1 MYTNKLKLKTTIC
14 LLATLLSSSLYVSC
28 NKDKIALDYANE
40 VLFETALND
49 GEDTT
54 NKIVLFTAG
63 SIHEQI
69 YGYIGFRIR
78 KTLTEQNP
86 EYHSV
91 SIHAYVACLYDW
103 WICSII

>member
-1 MYTNKLKLKTTIC
+1 MPKTISFHNGTVWSRGHNIRDER
-14 LLATLLSSSLYVSC
+14 YVG
-28 NKDKIALDYANE
+28 KQEHID
-40 VLFETALND
+40 
-49 GEDTT
+49 
-54 NKIVLFTAG
+54 
-63 SIHEQI
+63 
-69 YGYIGFRIR
+69 